1 MSPLRQQ
8 MISAMR
14 QRGLSDRTH
23 QTYLYAVRQLAKYF
37 HRPPDELTPGDLE
50 TFLVYLVQDKGLSN
64 ASCRLHLNAFRFL
77 YVQVLK
83 RPYMDS
89 SSLASNRFVAVG
101 STANVYPASS
111 GGIR

>member
-37 HRPPDELTPGDLE
+37 VSAKESAL
-50 TFLVYLVQDKGLSN
+50 
-64 ASCRLHLNAFRFL
+64 
-77 YVQVLK
+77 
-83 RPYMDS
+83 
-89 SSLASNRFVAVG
+89 
-101 STANVYPASS
+101 
-111 GGIR
+111 